1 MDIRQAAWV
10 PEDSEQD
17 FDDAAAL
24 AARWI
29 RARAAEK
36 RVPAVL
42 VTNVRDAA
50 SSVPALRGFE
60 VTSPQS
66 RSRPASG
73 GPVIAYVPSL
83 ESLVYA
89 EELARNSCLVVIEG
103 FNFSVRGWARE
114 RGALN
119 LSTQREEA
127 AVEDTR
133 WSDALE
139 RLAFHKNNGYG
150 DTLGKQTA
158 RRVVD
163 NLRMAGPL
171 QGDDLVSAMAARG
184 ASVRALKNL
193 QKIIGRV

>member
-1 MDIRQAAWV
+1 MGIRQAAWV
-10 PEDSEQD
+10 PEDVEQD
-17 FDDAAAL
+17 YDDAAAL

-29 RARAAEK
+29 RGRALEERAS
-36 RVPAVL
+36 AVL

-50 SSVPALRGFE
+50 SGVPALRGFE

-73 GPVIAYVPSL
+73 GPVLAYVPSL

-89 EELARNSCLVVIEG
+89 GELARGSSLVVVEG

-114 RGALN
+114 YGALN
-119 LSTQREEA
+119 LFTEQEEPG
-127 AVEDTR
+127 VQDKR

-139 RLAFHKNNGYG
+139 RLAFHRNNGYG
-150 DTLGKQTA
+150 DTLGKRTA
-158 RRVVD
+158 RRVVHD
-163 NLRMAGPL
+163 LRTAGL
-171 QGDDLVSAMAARG
+171 LRSDELVSAMAAKG

-193 QKIIGRV
+193 QRIVDGA